1 MIPDLI
7 DQFRI
12 QGKVAVVTGASR
24 GIGEGIAIGLADAGA
39 HVIITAR
46 DHERLKT
53 VKKNIAERNGN
64 CSIVVGTPTDIAA
77 AVLYL
82 VSYAGSW
89 VTGQNIVVDGGVT

>member
-46 DHERLKT
+46 DHERLKMVEKT
-53 VKKNIAERNGN
+53 IRGKKRKL
-64 CSIVVGTPTDIAA
+64 AA
-77 AVLYL
+77 LSLATSQKKRPFNV
-82 VSYAGSW
+82 
-89 VTGQNIVVDGGVT
+89 

>member
-1 MIPDLI
+1 
-7 DQFRI
+7 
-12 QGKVAVVTGASR
+12 
-24 GIGEGIAIGLADAGA
+24 
-39 HVIITAR
+39 
-46 DHERLKT
+46 

>member
-12 QGKVAVVTGASR
+12 KGKVAVVTGASR

-46 DHERLKT
+46 DHERLK
-53 VKKNIAERNGN
+53 
-64 CSIVVGTPTDIAA
+64 VGKLLWKETEIAA
-77 AVLYL
+77 LLLATSQKKRPFNV
-82 VSYAGSW
+82 
-89 VTGQNIVVDGGVT
+89 

>member
-12 QGKVAVVTGASR
+12 KGKVAVVTGASR

-53 VKKNIAERNGN
+53 VGENYCGKKRKLQH
-64 CSIVVGTPTDIAA
+64 CCWRHHRRRDHSTFDRSRDRRFRST
-77 AVLYL
+77 
-82 VSYAGSW
+82 
-89 VTGQNIVVDGGVT
+89 